1 MAATSEVF
9 DYLKHWG
16 LAQQPF
22 SLAPCPQTLFLSRQH
37 GECLLRLKY
46 AVMAGKGGALL
57 ISQNA
62 GDGKT
67 TILRRLCNDL
77 RQELKGR
84 VRIAFLDH
92 PTLTPVEI
100 LQEISRQ
107 IGIQRPFRSKVR
119 ALDALRDRLMTLN
132 EQGEK
137 CVIIVDEG
145 QMLEHEPKVLQEL
158 RILLNLYR
166 RDSFLLSFIL
176 SGQCALEPIIRAM
189 PEFWQR
195 LPVRYFLRNLDLA
208 DTRKL
213 IQHRLRCAGAEE
225 DREIFT
231 TRAYE
236 RIYALSEGCPRV
248 ICSIADLSLVV
259 GRSAG
264 VRQVDAPQ
272 VAQAHADME
281 KPSFDGYHYY
291 HFVRSVLDP
300 KDAERAPEAPSLP
313 PAPLKDEEPA
323 LRVIPVNAPA
333 RRADRPR
340 KRRSWLRRLWA

>member
-1 MAATSEVF
+1 MADTIEIF
-9 DYLKHWG
+9 DYLEYWELK
-16 LAQQPF
+16 QPPF
-22 SLAPCPQTLFLSRQH
+22 SLAPCPQSLFLSRQH
-37 GECLLRLKY
+37 SECLLRLKY
-46 AVMAGKGGALL
+46 AVMAAKGGALL
-57 ISQNA
+57 ISENA
-62 GDGKT
+62 GAGKT

-77 RQELKGR
+77 REDLKGR

-92 PTLTPVEI
+92 PTLSPVQM
-100 LQEISRQ
+100 LQEISQQ
-107 IGIQRPFRSKVR
+107 IGIKRPYRSKVR
-119 ALDALRDRLMTLN
+119 ALAALRDRLM
-132 EQGEK
+132 EIHDQGEK

-145 QMLEHEPKVLQEL
+145 QMLEHHPEMLQEL

-176 SGQCALEPIIRAM
+176 SGQIALEPIIRGM

-195 LPVRYFLRNLDLA
+195 LPVRYFLRNLNLA

-213 IQHRLRCAGAEE
+213 IQHRLRRAGLAE

-236 RIYALSEGCPRV
+236 RIHTHSEGCPRV
-248 ICSIADLSLVV
+248 ICSIADLALVV

-272 VAQAHADME
+272 IAQAHADME
-281 KPSFDGYHYY
+281 KSCSDSYHYY

-300 KDAERAPEAPSLP
+300 KEAPRTAP
-313 PAPLKDEEPA
+313 PPPPRIEDHS
-323 LRVIPVNAPA
+323 LRVIPVSSPSSRKPA
-333 RRADRPR
+333 RP
-340 KRRSWLRRLWA
+340 KRRSWLQRLRA